1 MIEKPVANTFYETS
15 NILRKGYWD
24 RAEDSPELISTMMEE
39 FKFGFPLE
47 SMRESMNPDT
57 KLNNRKFWY
66 STDSQENWEKN
77 QQRQEEIES
86 SGWLDYEITYD
97 FNSYGFRNKEF
108 VPEEDAIIILGDS
121 LSFGTGLPREMTWP
135 DMIEKRTGRTVFNLS
150 LPMHSLDSSFRILY
164 TWLATLKSKTVLML
178 ENSPIVREIYLENV
192 GSWSGEEW
200 KTNLPV
206 DPSERILSRAKN
218 LIAIQAW
225 CDMHGVELI
234 VIDCKTRH
242 DMGTKAYE
250 DNVGT
255 KYNIAR
261 DLMHPGIN
269 FHKVH
274 TELFLEKLGDI
285 N

>member
-24 RAEDSPELISTMMEE
+24 RSEDSPELISTMMEE

-150 LPMHSLDSSFRILY
+150 LPMLSLDSSFRILY

-192 GSWSGEEW
+192 GSWSDEEW

>member
-150 LPMHSLDSSFRILY
+150 LPMLSLDSSFRILY

-192 GSWSGEEW
+192 GSWSDEEW

>member
-24 RAEDSPELISTMMEE
+24 RSEDSPELISTVMEQC
-39 FKFGFPLE
+39 KFGFPLE

-164 TWLATLKSKTVLML
+164 TWLTTLKSKTVLML

-192 GSWSGEEW
+192 GSWSDEEW